1 MQLKHL
7 PSKETEP
14 HSRNIYTTERV
25 RRPFAYQGC
34 TINSPTVSKSL
45 FQNECESVLSST
57 STTTSRQGQGGSG
70 GSDCGDS
77 ELLTVPMYHCQI
89 HEDVLGFVGRA
100 EGGTYVEAGLNDP
113 LGGSTEISKSN
124 LNPFAQEFTPCE
136 SSLWRPP
143 NWNIKSFPE
152 HVHRVAN
159 VPQRYSDTSHVSSC
173 KHLFN
178 GIGSP
183 EWGAKPP
190 HLQGGS
196 KTAFLSHGASS
207 KTALD
212 NLNADNIWNQQ
223 LVFNDFPLHTTLPG
237 LDEVL
242 PRHCPSDSS
251 WRTEHIRQPTHVSPG
266 VIGDRNPRGACRAT
280 YKLPPEPV
288 SCPRLSV
295 PADDGLTS
303 LFGQQQQQQG
313 YDFSLFERLTEPFKR
328 FS

>member
-1 MQLKHL
+1 
-7 PSKETEP
+7 
-14 HSRNIYTTERV
+14 
-25 RRPFAYQGC
+25 
-34 TINSPTVSKSL
+34 
-45 FQNECESVLSST
+45 
-57 STTTSRQGQGGSG
+57 
-70 GSDCGDS
+70 
-77 ELLTVPMYHCQI
+77 
-89 HEDVLGFVGRA
+89 
-100 EGGTYVEAGLNDP
+100 
-113 LGGSTEISKSN
+113 

-143 NWNIKSFPE
+143 NWNINAFPE
-152 HVHRVAN
+152 HVNHVDN
-159 VPQRYSDTSHVSSC
+159 VPQRYSDTIHVSSC

-183 EWGAKPP
+183 AWGEKGSSLP
-190 HLQGGS
+190 GGS
-196 KTAFLSHGASS
+196 KTAVLSHGASS

-223 LVFNDFPLHTTLPG
+223 LVFNDFPLHTQRNTLPS

-242 PRHCPSDSS
+242 PRHRPSDSS
-251 WRTEHIRQPTHVSPG
+251 WRTEHIRRQPTHVSPG

-288 SCPRLSV
+288 VSCQRLSF

-303 LFGQQQQQQG
+303 LFGQQEGG